1 MICIPTVISE
11 RYLWMWIVQQ
21 GLPRADHT
29 GEPAGC
35 HEGSLHQ
42 SVKLCSEPAL
52 HWVVN
57 ISVPQ
62 GGHHSSL
69 LVSGRHPVQLGLT
82 MPAATQLS
90 PLLSP
95 VLEPRKMNGIINCI
109 INALNTW
116 EYRNTYWK
124 YFYTFM
130 KSEITMCSVKMKLY
144 RPSSECRTKSII

>member
-1 MICIPTVISE
+1 MICIPTIISE

-42 SVKLCSEPAL
+42 SVKLCSKPAL

-82 MPAATQLS
+82 QCPLS
-90 PLLSP
+90 CLLCF
-95 VLEPRKMNGIINCI
+95 LQCQPRKMNS
-109 INALNTW
+109 NT

-130 KSEITMCSVKMKLY
+130 KSENLVTMCSVKIKLY
-144 RPSSECRTKSII
+144 RPSSRCRTKSII